1 MACIMGCPAAHNNAA
16 LRELPEQEDMEIV
29 GRKNI
34 VVFFHTAVRLV
45 FLCDTPDGFCLF
57 SDGEAARKGLLFL
70 NGISSGF
77 LHFPDAFLHQSGV
90 YLMDVFSPAYSGK
103 HQYRQVT
110 AEVFAEG
117 LQTFQHFAGAVFCPA
132 GKQGV
137 EYGQFQGFQHGD
149 DSFRLR
155 GRQPSFPDG

>member
-1 MACIMGCPAAHNNAA
+1 MKKGGVAKWLASWAARQHIIMPPCGNCRNRRIWR
-16 LRELPEQEDMEIV
+16 LWEGKTSLF
-29 GRKNI
+29 
-34 VVFFHTAVRLV
+34 FFHTAVRLV

-90 YLMDVFSPAYSGK
+90 YLMDVFSSAYSGK

-132 GKQGV
+132 GKQGGGIRAV
-137 EYGQFQGFQHGD
+137 PGF
-149 DSFRLR
+149 SARR
-155 GRQPSFPDG
+155 